1 MPLNQDAH
9 ETALLFAQI
18 RTIPWLN
25 SAHMSEL
32 PQIVLAST
40 SKYRRELL
48 ARLGLPFDV
57 AAPGVDETP
66 LPDEAPQAT
75 SLRLA
80 EAKARAV
87 ATNFPRA
94 IVIGSDQ
101 VAVLDGLPLGKP
113 GNHANAVRQL
123 KAMRGREVVFHTAL
137 CLCRAASGLAET
149 RVVPYYVR
157 FRDYSDEDIERYLER
172 EQPYDCA
179 GSARCEG
186 LGIVLI
192 AEMRGEDPN
201 ALIGL
206 PLIALTEM
214 LARQGVNVL

>member
-1 MPLNQDAH
+1 MQAK
-9 ETALLFAQI
+9 
-18 RTIPWLN
+18 
-25 SAHMSEL
+25 

-48 ARLGLPFDV
+48 TRLGLPFEI
-57 AAPGVDETP
+57 AAPQVDETA
-66 LPDEAPQAT
+66 LPQEAPQDTAR
-75 SLRLA
+75 RLA

-87 ATNFPRA
+87 ALRFPQA

-101 VAVLDGLPLGKP
+101 VAVLEGLPLGKP
-113 GNHANAVRQL
+113 GNHATALRQL
-123 KAMRGREVVFHTAL
+123 KAMRGKEVVFHTAL
-137 CLCRAASGLAET
+137 CLCDAASGQAQT
-149 RVVPYYVR
+149 RVVPFYVR
-157 FRDYSDEDIERYLER
+157 FRDYSDAEIERYLQR

-186 LGIVLI
+186 LGIALI
-192 AEMRGEDPN
+192 AEMRGDDPN

-214 LARQGVNVL
+214 LAAQGVSVL

>member
-1 MPLNQDAH
+1 M
-9 ETALLFAQI
+9 
-18 RTIPWLN
+18 
-25 SAHMSEL
+25 L
-32 PQIVLAST
+32 PSPPPIVLAST

-48 ARLGLPFDV
+48 ARLGLPFEV

-66 LPDEAPQAT
+66 LPHEAPEET
-75 SLRLA
+75 SRRLA

-87 ATNFPRA
+87 AERFPES

-113 GNHANAVRQL
+113 GNHANALRQL
-123 KAMRGREVVFHTAL
+123 KAMRGKEVVFHTAL
-137 CLCRAASGLAET
+137 CLCHAASRRTQT

-157 FRDYSDEDIERYLER
+157 FRDYSDADIERYLQR

-192 AEMRGEDPN
+192 AEMRGSDPN

-214 LARQGVNVL
+214 LAAQGVSVL

>member
-1 MPLNQDAH
+1 MQP
-9 ETALLFAQI
+9 T
-18 RTIPWLN
+18 
-25 SAHMSEL
+25 

-40 SKYRRELL
+40 SKYRCELL
-48 ARLGLPFDV
+48 SRLGLPFEV
-57 AAPGVDETP
+57 ASPGVDEIP
-66 LPDEAPQAT
+66 LPNEAPQNTAR
-75 SLRLA
+75 RLA

-87 ATNFPRA
+87 AARFPQA
-94 IVIGSDQ
+94 ILIGSDQ
-101 VAVLDGLPLGKP
+101 VAVLEGTTLGKP

-123 KAMRGREVVFHTAL
+123 KAVRGKEVVFHTAL
-137 CLCRAASGLAET
+137 CLCNAASGRAET

-157 FRDYSDEDIERYLER
+157 FREYSDTQIERYLLR

-192 AEMRGEDPN
+192 AQMRGNDPN

-214 LARQGVNVL
+214 LAAQGVSVL

>member
-1 MPLNQDAH
+1 MQA
-9 ETALLFAQI
+9 T
-18 RTIPWLN
+18 R
-25 SAHMSEL
+25 
-32 PQIVLAST
+32 QIVLAST

-57 AAPGVDETP
+57 AAPVVNEIP
-66 LPDEAPQAT
+66 LPHEAPQDTAR
-75 SLRLA
+75 RLA

-87 ATNFPRA
+87 AARFPQA

-101 VAVLDGLPLGKP
+101 VAVLEGITLGKP

-123 KAMRGREVVFHTAL
+123 RAMRAKEVAFHTAL
-137 CLCRAASGLAET
+137 CLCNAASGQAET

-157 FRDYSDEDIERYLER
+157 FRDYSDTQIEHYLRR

-186 LGIVLI
+186 LGIALI
-192 AEMRGEDPN
+192 AEMRGDDPN

-214 LARQGVNVL
+214 LAAQGVSVL

>member
-1 MPLNQDAH
+1 MQS
-9 ETALLFAQI
+9 T
-18 RTIPWLN
+18 
-25 SAHMSEL
+25 

-48 ARLGLPFDV
+48 ARLGLPFEV
-57 AAPGVDETP
+57 ASPLVDETA
-66 LPDEAPQAT
+66 LPDEAPEDSAR
-75 SLRLA
+75 RLA

-87 ATNFPRA
+87 ADRFPQA

-101 VAVLDGLPLGKP
+101 VAILEGTVLGKP
-113 GNHANAVRQL
+113 GNHANALRQL
-123 KAMRGREVVFHTAL
+123 KFMRGKEVAFHTAL
-137 CLCRAASGLAET
+137 CVCDAASGQVLT

-157 FRDYSDEDIERYLER
+157 FRDFSDAQIERYLQR
-172 EQPYDCA
+172 EQAYDCA

-186 LGIVLI
+186 LGIALI
-192 AEMRGEDPN
+192 AEMRGADPN

-214 LARQGVNVL
+214 LAALGVSIL

>member
-1 MPLNQDAH
+1 MQP
-9 ETALLFAQI
+9 T
-18 RTIPWLN
+18 
-25 SAHMSEL
+25 

-40 SKYRRELL
+40 SKYRCELL
-48 ARLGLPFDV
+48 SRLGLPFEV
-57 AAPGVDETP
+57 ASPGVDEIP
-66 LPDEAPQAT
+66 LPNEAPQNTAR
-75 SLRLA
+75 RLA

-87 ATNFPRA
+87 AARFPQA
-94 IVIGSDQ
+94 ILIGSDQ
-101 VAVLDGLPLGKP
+101 VAVLDGMTLGKP

-123 KAMRGREVVFHTAL
+123 KAMRGKEVVFHTAL
-137 CLCRAASGLAET
+137 CLCNAASGRAET

-157 FRDYSDEDIERYLER
+157 FREYSDTQIERYLLR
-172 EQPYDCA
+172 EQPYDCT

-192 AEMRGEDPN
+192 AQMRGNDPN

-214 LARQGVNVL
+214 LAAQGVSVL

>member
-1 MPLNQDAH
+1 MH
-9 ETALLFAQI
+9 TET
-18 RTIPWLN
+18 
-25 SAHMSEL
+25 
-32 PQIVLAST
+32 QIVLAST

-48 ARLGLPFDV
+48 ARLGLPFEV

-66 LPDEAPQAT
+66 LTNETPQEM
-75 SLRLA
+75 SSRLA

-87 ATNFPRA
+87 AERYSQS

-101 VAVLDGLPLGKP
+101 VAVLDGLALGKP

-123 KAMRGREVVFHTAL
+123 RAMRGKEVVFHTAL
-137 CLCRAASGLAET
+137 CLCHAASGRIKT
-149 RVVPYYVR
+149 RVVPYSVR
-157 FRDYSDEDIERYLER
+157 FRNYSDAQIERYLER

-214 LARQGVNVL
+214 LAELGVSAL

>member
-1 MPLNQDAH
+1 MQP
-9 ETALLFAQI
+9 T
-18 RTIPWLN
+18 
-25 SAHMSEL
+25 

-48 ARLGLPFDV
+48 ARLGLPFEVASPDV
-57 AAPGVDETP
+57 NEMP
-66 LPDEAPQAT
+66 LPREMPQDTAR
-75 SLRLA
+75 RLA

-87 ATNFPRA
+87 AARFPQA

-101 VAVLDGLPLGKP
+101 VAVLEGTTLGKP

-123 KAMRGREVVFHTAL
+123 KAMRAKEVVFHTAL
-137 CLCRAASGLAET
+137 CLCNAASGEAET
-149 RVVPYYVR
+149 RVVPYCVR
-157 FRDYSDEDIERYLER
+157 FRDYSDTQIEHYLRR

-186 LGIVLI
+186 LGIALI
-192 AEMRGEDPN
+192 AAMRGDDPN

-214 LARQGVNVL
+214 LAAQGVSVL

>member
-1 MPLNQDAH
+1 MQS
-9 ETALLFAQI
+9 T
-18 RTIPWLN
+18 
-25 SAHMSEL
+25 

-48 ARLGLPFDV
+48 ARLGLPFEV
-57 AAPGVDETP
+57 AAPLVDETA
-66 LPDEAPQAT
+66 LPNEAPEDSAR
-75 SLRLA
+75 RLA

-87 ATNFPRA
+87 ADRFPQA

-101 VAVLDGLPLGKP
+101 VAILEGSVLGKP
-113 GNHANAVRQL
+113 GNHANALRQL
-123 KAMRGREVVFHTAL
+123 KAMRGKEVAFHTAL
-137 CLCRAASGLAET
+137 CVCDAASGQALT
-149 RVVPYYVR
+149 RVLPYYVR
-157 FRDYSDEDIERYLER
+157 FRDYSDAQIERYLRR

-186 LGIVLI
+186 LGIALI
-192 AEMRGEDPN
+192 AEMRGADPN

-214 LARQGVNVL
+214 LAALGVSIL

>member
-1 MPLNQDAH
+1 MQP
-9 ETALLFAQI
+9 T
-18 RTIPWLN
+18 
-25 SAHMSEL
+25 

-40 SKYRRELL
+40 SIYRRELL
-48 ARLGLPFDV
+48 ARLGLPFEV
-57 AAPGVDETP
+57 ASPDVDEIALPRETP
-66 LPDEAPQAT
+66 QDTAR
-75 SLRLA
+75 RLA

-87 ATNFPRA
+87 AARFPQA

-101 VAVLDGLPLGKP
+101 VAALEGTTLGKP

-123 KAMRGREVVFHTAL
+123 KAMRAKEVVFHTAL
-137 CLCRAASGLAET
+137 CVYNAASDQTET
-149 RVVPYYVR
+149 RVVPYCVR
-157 FRDYSDEDIERYLER
+157 FRDYSDTQIEHYLRR

-186 LGIVLI
+186 LGIALI
-192 AEMRGEDPN
+192 AEMRGDDPN

-214 LARQGVNVL
+214 LATQGVSVL